1 MRLLF
6 FMLPLLSL
14 VLFCGCGL
22 QPVKT
27 TEVLIPTQCGVAKRE
42 RPKQSGRVNK
52 DVIAIFAYAQSLEQ
66 DLKICRGE
74 R

>member
-1 MRLLF
+1 MRLIF

-14 VLFCGCGL
+14 VLFSGCAL
-22 QPVKT
+22 QSVKT

-42 RPKQSGRVNK
+42 RPSKSGKVNK
-52 DVIAIFAYAQSLEQ
+52 DVIAIFAYTQSLEQ

>member
-1 MRLLF
+1 MHLKC
-6 FMLPLLSL
+6 FMLLLLSAFL
-14 VLFCGCGL
+14 LSGCAR
-22 QPVKT
+22 VEYV
-27 TEVLIPTQCGVAKRE
+27 EVLIPTQCGVAKRE